1 MAKPSKE
8 WIVAQVDRMLA
19 VANDR
24 HPEFLSDCLSK
35 PYDIAN
41 HWDTD
46 IDMTIVKDDSQHRYD
61 THHTNGSD
69 DERVSGFCVPQ
80 HKTDDGKAQIT
91 VYKSGFYPRDC
102 FTILHELGHHLQ
114 HSDTKLFCALRVF
127 NDKASAKYAEE
138 AACDM
143 FASKALMPDC
153 VIPELENHDWTAQSV
168 EDLFRRTQASRPAST
183 RRIAA
188 LLKPGSWITYIGK
201 EGDPQLRAFSDG
213 HTLYDVELLPIE
225 HVALEEYKKPRTKKQ
240 RFGTHDHP
248 ERSFLIEDP
257 NNPHIPEEPLS
268 EGIRVSVTTSPMQDY
283 GDRCMFIMVGC

>member
-1 MAKPSKE
+1 MAKLSRE

-24 HPEFLSDCLSK
+24 HPEFQYDCIHNPKKNIAEHWSDELHVEFTTSSSEERH
-35 PYDIAN
+35 YATEQYN
-41 HWDTD
+41 E
-46 IDMTIVKDDSQHRYD
+46 
-61 THHTNGSD
+61 
-69 DERVSGFCVPQ
+69 DEHVC
-80 HKTDDGKAQIT
+80 
-91 VYKSGFYPRDC
+91 GFYLMSHQTSDSKAFIRVNQVFYRRDC
-102 FTILHELGHHLQ
+102 FTLLHELGHHLQ
-114 HSDTKLFCALRVF
+114 NSNARLFSELRAI
-127 NDKASAKYAEE
+127 NDKADMKRAEE
-138 AACDM
+138 AACNM

-201 EGDPQLRAFSDG
+201 EGDPRLRAFSDG
-213 HTLYDVELLPIE
+213 HTHYDVELLPIE
-225 HVALEEYKKPRTKKQ
+225 RVALEEYRKPRTKKQ

-283 GDRCMFIMVGC
+283 GNRCMFIMVGC